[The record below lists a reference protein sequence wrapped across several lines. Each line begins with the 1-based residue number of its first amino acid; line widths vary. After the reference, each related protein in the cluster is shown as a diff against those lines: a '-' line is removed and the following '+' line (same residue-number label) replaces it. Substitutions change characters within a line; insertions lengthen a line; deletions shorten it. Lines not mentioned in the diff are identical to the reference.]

1 MDFGTSI
8 KTCFKKFGIFEG
20 RAGKAEFWYFYLLA
34 IGLNVASFFIDIKY
48 FGLQEGFGVGPATT
62 VVDLVFGLP
71 GIAVASRRL
80 HDIGKSGWW
89 QLIGLTGIGLIP
101 LFIWWS
107 SDGTTKS
114 YKDIPTKNK
123 IYKFLLL
130 GILLIALSFIDVT
143 LNSLF
148 DVNITSFLPRLLNY
162 FTPLIFGFLGLYY
175 LRIEFSGNKIL
186 DKLNTNINSNWFNSI
201 LTLLII
207 FVLIKNIPPLL
218 NWLIIDAN
226 FVGTTKED
234 CTDSGACW
242 IFIKIWFPRLM
253 YGLYPNTEI
262 WRVNTSFI
270 MLIVLVVSLFYIP
283 IKLKKYVIIFLIFVF
298 PFIMFNLIHG
308 GNFGLEWVETT
319 AWGGLSLTFIISI
332 FALILCFPIGM
343 FLALGRR
350 SSAPVTR
357 YSSIGFIEFWRGV
370 PLITVLFMA
379 SVMFPMFLPDG
390 TYMDKLFRV
399 IIAITLFE
407 AAYMAEVIRGGLQA
421 LPRGQYDAA
430 KSLGMG
436 YWRLHLLVILPQAL
450 KLVIPGIAN
459 TFLALVKDTPL
470 ILVVGLLELVGM
482 IDMAKTNPEWLG
494 LATEGYVFA
503 GILFWVICFN
513 MSRYSQRL
521 EKKYKT
527 DR

>member
-1 MDFGTSI
+1 MIKKLNFLGMPNRDKLNLFVLVGTL
-8 KTCFKKFGIFEG
+8 FFVLGI
-20 RAGKAEFWYFYLLA
+20 
-34 IGLNVASFFIDIKY
+34 IDVILNSFF
-48 FGLQEGFGVGPATT
+48 EMNV
-62 VVDLVFGLP
+62 
-71 GIAVASRRL
+71 
-80 HDIGKSGWW
+80 
-89 QLIGLTGIGLIP
+89 
-101 LFIWWS
+101 
-107 SDGTTKS
+107 
-114 YKDIPTKNK
+114 
-123 IYKFLLL
+123 
-130 GILLIALSFIDVT
+130 
-143 LNSLF
+143 
-148 DVNITSFLPRLLNY
+148 TSFLPRGINY
-162 FTPLIFGFLGLYY
+162 FTPLIFGFVGLYY
-175 LRIEFSGNKIL
+175 IRIQFSGNKTL
-186 DKLNTNINSNWFNSI
+186 DRLNNNINSNWFNSI

-218 NWLIIDAN
+218 NWLFFDAD
-226 FVGTTKED
+226 FVGSSKDE
-234 CTDSGACW
+234 CSREGACW
-242 IFIKIWFPRLM
+242 IFINVWFKRLI
-253 YGLYPNTEI
+253 YGLYPNAEI
-262 WRVNTSFI
+262 WRINLSFL
-270 MLIVLVVSLFYIP
+270 MLIGLLISGFFAPPKI
-283 IKLKKYVIIFLIFVF
+283 KKYIIIFLLFIF
-298 PFIMFNLIHG
+298 PFIAINLISG

-332 FALILCFPIGM
+332 FALLFCFPVGM

-350 SSAPVTR
+350 SSAPVIR

-390 TYMDKLFRV
+390 TYMDKLVRV

-421 LPRGQYDAA
+421 LPRGQYDAG

-482 IDMAKTNPEWLG
+482 IDMAKTNPKWLG
-494 LATEGYVFA
+494 FATEGYVFA
-503 GILFWVICFN
+503 GVVFWIICYS
-513 MSRYSQRL
+513 MSRYSQFL
-521 EKKYKT
+521 ERKYKT